1 MSHAEATYLPTGERC
16 DTNVNLMTNARP
28 LRIAIL
34 NDYEIV
40 VKGLARMFEP
50 FSDRVT
56 VVEIT
61 ANKPALE
68 PSDIALYDTFSQT
81 QEIPSEADEVL
92 QETNAHRLVIYS
104 WNVHPELIK
113 SSLRK
118 GASGYLAKRLPAGD
132 LVEALERVH
141 AGEQVVTDDV
151 VDPAPE
157 NGDWPG
163 RTQGLTTRESEIIAL
178 ITQGLSN
185 QQIAE
190 RAFLSINSVKSYIR
204 SSYRKMTVTSRSQ
217 AVLWGIENGFRP
229 DHVRLLPR
237 ESAEAD
243 GRT

>member
-1 MSHAEATYLPTGERC
+1 M
-16 DTNVNLMTNARP
+16 TNVGP

-40 VKGLARMFEP
+40 VRGLARMFEP
-50 FSDRVT
+50 FADRVR

-81 QEIPSEADEVL
+81 QQIPSEVDEVL

-104 WNVHPELIK
+104 WNLHPELVK
-113 SSLRK
+113 SSLSR
-118 GASGYLAKRLPAGD
+118 GASGYLTKRLSAGE
-132 LVEALERVH
+132 LVDALERVH
-141 AGEQVVTDDV
+141 AGEQVVT
-151 VDPAPE
+151 
-157 NGDWPG
+157 WPG
-163 RTQGLTTRESEIIAL
+163 RQQGLTTRESEIIAL

-237 ESAEAD
+237 ESADAD

>member
-1 MSHAEATYLPTGERC
+1 M
-16 DTNVNLMTNARP
+16 DTARP

-40 VKGLARMFEP
+40 VKGLAQMFEP
-50 FSDRVT
+50 FSDRVV
-56 VVEIT
+56 VVEIA

-81 QEIPSEADEVL
+81 QEIASEVDEVL
-92 QETNAHRLVIYS
+92 RETNARKLVIYS
-104 WNVHPELIK
+104 WNVHPELVK
-113 SSLRK
+113 ASLRK
-118 GASGYLAKRLPAGD
+118 GAAGYLAKRLPAD
-132 LVEALERVH
+132 ELVEALERVH
-141 AGEQVVTDDV
+141 AGEVVVTEEPIEAMAD
-151 VDPAPE
+151 

-163 RTQGLTTRESEIIAL
+163 RKQGLTTRESEIIAL

-185 QQIAE
+185 QQIAD

-217 AVLWGIENGFRP
+217 AVLWGIEHGFRP
-229 DHVRLLPR
+229 DHVRLLPQG
-237 ESAEAD
+237 EAGVP

>member
-1 MSHAEATYLPTGERC
+1 MNS
-16 DTNVNLMTNARP
+16 ARP

-50 FSDRVT
+50 FPDRAV
-56 VVEIT
+56 VVEVT

-68 PSDIALYDTFSQT
+68 QSDIALYDTFSQT
-81 QEIPSEADEVL
+81 QEIPSEADDVL
-92 QETNAHRLVIYS
+92 EETNARKLVIYS
-104 WNVHPELIK
+104 WNLHPELVK

-118 GASGYLAKRLPAGD
+118 GAAGYLGKRLSAEE

-141 AGEQVVTDDV
+141 AGEVVITEDQLE
-151 VDPAPE
+151 PAPD

-163 RTQGLTTRESEIIAL
+163 RKQGLTTRESEIIAL

-217 AVLWGIENGFRP
+217 AVLWGIEHGFRP
-229 DHVRLLPR
+229 DHVRLLPQGSPGPR
-237 ESAEAD
+237 ERA
-243 GRT
+243 

>member
-1 MSHAEATYLPTGERC
+1 
-16 DTNVNLMTNARP
+16 MTNERP

-50 FSDRVT
+50 FADRVT

-61 ANKPALE
+61 ANKPARE

-81 QEIPSEADEVL
+81 QEIPSEADAVL
-92 QETNAHRLVIYS
+92 QETNAQRLVIYS
-104 WNVHPELIK
+104 WNLHPELIK

-132 LVEALERVH
+132 LVAALERVH

-157 NGDWPG
+157 NWGLAGAHAGTHHPRVGDHRADHARPEQPADRRPRLPQHQLGEVLHPVELPEDVRHQQEPG
-163 RTQGLTTRESEIIAL
+163 GAV
-178 ITQGLSN
+178 GH
-185 QQIAE
+185 
-190 RAFLSINSVKSYIR
+190 RARLPP
-204 SSYRKMTVTSRSQ
+204 
-217 AVLWGIENGFRP
+217 RP
-229 DHVRLLPR
+229 R
-237 ESAEAD
+237 AAAAA
-243 GRT
+243 G

>member
-1 MSHAEATYLPTGERC
+1 MSVAEATYLPRGERC
-16 DTNVNLMTNARP
+16 DTTVIPMTNARP

-50 FSDRVT
+50 FADRVT

-92 QETNAHRLVIYS
+92 QETNARRLVIYS
-104 WNVHPELIK
+104 WNLHPELIK

-132 LVEALERVH
+132 LVAALERVH

-151 VDPAPE
+151 VDPAPD

-163 RTQGLTTRESEIIAL
+163 RTRGSPPASR
-178 ITQGLSN
+178 
-185 QQIAE
+185 
-190 RAFLSINSVKSYIR
+190 R
-204 SSYRKMTVTSRSQ
+204 SSR
-217 AVLWGIENGFRP
+217 
-229 DHVRLLPR
+229 
-237 ESAEAD
+237 
-243 GRT
+243 

>member
-1 MSHAEATYLPTGERC
+1 M
-16 DTNVNLMTNARP
+16 TNVGP

-40 VKGLARMFEP
+40 VRGLARMFEP
-50 FSDRVT
+50 FADRVR

-81 QEIPSEADEVL
+81 QQIPSEVDEVL
-92 QETNAHRLVIYS
+92 QETNARRLVIYS
-104 WNVHPELIK
+104 WNLHPELVK
-113 SSLRK
+113 SSLSR
-118 GASGYLAKRLPAGD
+118 GASGYLTKRLSAGE
-132 LVEALERVH
+132 LVDALERVH
-141 AGEQVVTDDV
+141 AGEQVVTDDA
-151 VDPAPE
+151 VDPAHDH
-157 NGDWPG
+157 GDWPG
-163 RTQGLTTRESEIIAL
+163 RQQGLTTRESEIIAL

-237 ESAEAD
+237 ESADAD